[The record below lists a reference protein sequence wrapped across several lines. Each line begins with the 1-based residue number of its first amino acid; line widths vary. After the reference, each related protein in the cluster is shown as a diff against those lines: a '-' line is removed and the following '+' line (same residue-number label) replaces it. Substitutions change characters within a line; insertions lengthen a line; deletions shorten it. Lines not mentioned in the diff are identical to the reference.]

1 MQTFL
6 APAFILLLSISYIDV
21 QTVLSFL
28 KTSRLNTSEEFCHLF
43 FLIVEPL
50 SAAVYTGL
58 LVFMDADYICL
69 SV

>member
-21 QTVLSFL
+21 QTDMYFL
-28 KTSRLNTSEEFCHLF
+28 KTVPTEYFGRISSL

-69 SV
+69 LV